1 MVADTNVWGEILV
14 YEERIKDKIK
24 GYIRGKEYKVFNDE
38 ECAFYVSLT
47 ISCDYCKFNGKEF
60 CVSCMLPN
68 YVK

>member
-1 MVADTNVWGEILV
+1 MISQEVEIYNDRV
-14 YEERIKDKIK
+14 KDKIK
-24 GYIRGKEYKVFNDE
+24 GYIKGKGSKVFNDE
-38 ECAFYVSLT
+38 ECALYVSLT